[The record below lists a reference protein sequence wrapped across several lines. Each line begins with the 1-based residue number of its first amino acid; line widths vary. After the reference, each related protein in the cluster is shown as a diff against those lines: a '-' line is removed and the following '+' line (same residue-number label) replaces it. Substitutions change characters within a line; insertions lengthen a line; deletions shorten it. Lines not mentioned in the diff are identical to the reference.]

1 MLEPPV
7 FLDGIFDELATLDRY
22 AVRGIFDEEFQPI
35 LDAEGRAIS
44 FTVSRGTSKLV
55 RHGTRMELGD
65 RQFEVIGIQPI
76 DDGHYAD
83 LILLELDPLPVLTFA
98 NSDTMAADDFC
109 TFIDFA
115 NIDPEAID
123 TVNLND
129 AITINS
135 IQVLINYAPVFLGA

>member
-7 FLDGIFDELATLDRY
+7 FLNGIFDELATLDRY
-22 AVRGIFDEEFQPI
+22 TVRGIFDEEFQPI
-35 LDAEGRAIS
+35 LEAEGRAIS
-44 FTVSRGTSKLV
+44 FTVSRENSKLA
-55 RHGTRMELGD
+55 RHGTRMELGN

-98 NSDTMAADDFC
+98 NFNTMAADDFC

-115 NIDPEAID
+115 NIDPEAIE

-129 AITINS
+129 ALTINN